1 MREGMNVQIFRQ
13 RPRETFLC
21 PQKEDVV
28 LQNWV
33 ARVFS
38 LFQNLRV
45 NPKVNTFP
53 SPECVVTPFHCPRI
67 VVLCSPCLVGLWVLH
82 DQGCT

>member
-53 SPECVVTPFHCPRI
+53 LPRMRCHTFP
-67 VVLCSPCLVGLWVLH
+67 LSTHRRALLSLPCRTLGSA
-82 DQGCT
+82 